1 MTKAEQITIKVPTYA
16 RAGTASNSGC
26 STIPRLPLDWYL
38 LCSAKRTVCGCCSTN
53 WGDKLPAR
61 SLGGVREV
69 GGFSLLFVA
78 ALGTEGDVE
87 TIDTDKAVVESD
99 AADGADDAELAD
111 TADEAVEAA
120 VAVGFEAFRLELG
133 KGGTS
138 SSSSHSLHELLT
150 PRVAA
155 GSGG

>member
-1 MTKAEQITIKVPTYA
+1 
-16 RAGTASNSGC
+16 
-26 STIPRLPLDWYL
+26 
-38 LCSAKRTVCGCCSTN
+38 
-53 WGDKLPAR
+53 
-61 SLGGVREV
+61 
-69 GGFSLLFVA
+69 VA

-111 TADEAVEAA
+111 I
-120 VAVGFEAFRLELG
+120 EAFRLELG